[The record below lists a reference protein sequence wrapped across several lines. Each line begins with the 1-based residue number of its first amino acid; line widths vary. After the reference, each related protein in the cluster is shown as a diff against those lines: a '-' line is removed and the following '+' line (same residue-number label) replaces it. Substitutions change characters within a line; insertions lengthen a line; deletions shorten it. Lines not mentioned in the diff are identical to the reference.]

1 MNADY
6 LTHSHHDI
14 DLEAL
19 YFLLFQHG
27 DDSLTSLSWQRHN
40 WNGIE
45 YYRKR
50 IESICE
56 SIMEQEMLRLIFTE
70 IYGRVIGLIGV
81 QNAVDFPCETG
92 LQLLMHEL
100 HHSQ

>member
-1 MNADY
+1 
-6 LTHSHHDI
+6 
-14 DLEAL
+14 
-19 YFLLFQHG
+19 
-27 DDSLTSLSWQRHN
+27 
-40 WNGIE
+40 
-45 YYRKR
+45 
-50 IESICE
+50 
-56 SIMEQEMLRLIFTE
+56 MLRLIFTE